1 MLYSPKGMEDA
12 MPSGLTITTDWE
24 HLEEGATEER
34 ACFAAIG
41 VCWNNIWLTEGRDA
55 FVNIVRRA
63 PYLSGYHLAEW
74 IAWNW
79 WRLRWEPRST
89 DQEWVFA
96 HCLSSIGGGYVWP
109 NITVFSD
116 GERTALIAKPTSER
130 PNTPY
135 RYINDAAAILAA
147 RDFEATIDQFVETV
161 RGKLRAEGVANTNL
175 DKLWND
181 LTAERRDPVMA
192 QRRKFEALLGRDPDE
207 ADENV
212 LQKLQE
218 DSKDLGEAAMNEVA
232 AHHDGENEVITAET
246 LNQKAQRNGFD
257 ASSRDS
263 FHLKPGTGLPRTSD
277 VAAWRLGAEA
287 ARAVREQARLGD
299 DLISDAR
306 LSEIAGVDKEALDEP
321 PAESRIA
328 FALDKNANIGKI
340 VFRSKWKTGRR
351 FELARIL
358 GDRLIGG
365 KRDRLFPVTRAYT
378 YRQKMQRSF
387 AAELL
392 CPFEAVDKNLNG
404 DFSEEAQHE
413 VSEHFK
419 VSPLAIRTL
428 LVNHGRVDREGLEK
442 DFDIAVA

>member
-1 MLYSPKGMEDA
+1 MEDA

-24 HLEEGATEER
+24 HLEEGALEER

-41 VCWNNIWLTEGRDA
+41 ICWNNIWLTEGRDA
-55 FVNIVRRA
+55 FVNVVRRA

-96 HCLSSIGGGYVWP
+96 HCLSSIGSGYVWP

-116 GERTALIAKPTSER
+116 GERTALIAKPTRER
-130 PNTPY
+130 PSTPY
-135 RYINDAAAILAA
+135 RYINDAAAILAS
-147 RDFEATIDQFVETV
+147 RDFEATIDQFVGTV
-161 RGKLRAEGVANTNL
+161 CGKLRAEGVADTNL
-175 DKLWND
+175 DTLWSD
-181 LTAERRDPVMA
+181 LAAERRDPVLA

-207 ADENV
+207 ADKNV

-218 DSKDLGEAAMNEVA
+218 DSKNLGESAMNEVA
-232 AHHDGENEVITAET
+232 AHHDGEGEILTAET
-246 LNQKAQRNGFD
+246 LNLNAERNGFD

-263 FHLKPGTGLPRTSD
+263 FHLEPGTGLSRASD
-277 VAAWRLGAEA
+277 VAAWKLGAEA
-287 ARAVREQARLGD
+287 AKAVREQARLGD
-299 DLISDAR
+299 DLISDTR
-306 LSEIAGVDKEALDEP
+306 LSDIAGVVKGALDEQATEAP
-321 PAESRIA
+321 IA
-328 FALDKNANIGKI
+328 FALDRNANAGRI

-358 GDRLIGG
+358 GDRLIGREKG
-365 KRDRLFPVTRAYT
+365 RLFPVTRAHT

-392 CPFEAVDKNLNG
+392 SPFEAVDDALHG
-404 DFSEEAQHE
+404 DFSDEAQQE
-413 VSEHFK
+413 LAVHFK
-419 VSPLAIRTL
+419 VSPLTIRTL
-428 LVNHGRVDREGLEK
+428 LVNHGRVDREGLER